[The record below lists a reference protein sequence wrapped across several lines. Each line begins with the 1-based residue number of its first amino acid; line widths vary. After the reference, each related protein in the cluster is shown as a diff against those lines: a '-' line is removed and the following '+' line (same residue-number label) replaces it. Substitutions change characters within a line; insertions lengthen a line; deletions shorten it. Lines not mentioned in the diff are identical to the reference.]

1 MFVDFVNI
9 TIASGKGGNGIVA
22 FRREKFVPKG
32 NPNGGNGG
40 KGGNI
45 IFIGDKNLHTL
56 LDFTYHRIF
65 AAEEGE
71 DGKKNDMTGKSGKH
85 TTVPVPLGTLLKDN
99 DTGETI
105 ADITDDVTPVTIL
118 IGGRGG
124 LGNRNFKT
132 STNQAPT
139 YCNPGVK
146 GETRSINLELKVM
159 ADVGLVGFPNAGKS
173 TLLSVISNAKPK
185 IADYPFTTLVPNL
198 GIIKYENYKSFVMAD
213 IPGLIE
219 GASDGKGIGLQ
230 FLRHIERTRI
240 LLYMINAD
248 SEDYEQDFK
257 TLKNEVD
264 NYKEILDNKPIIKVL
279 TKSDL
284 LEKGRDTSF
293 FDIEI
298 SSFSLLGTE
307 ELKNLIVEKIK
318 ELDTPVW

>member
-9 TIASGKGGNGIVA
+9 TISSGKGGNGVVA

-40 KGGNI
+40 KGGNVS
-45 IFIGDKNLHTL
+45 FVGDKNLHTL
-56 LDFTYHRIF
+56 LDFTYHRKF
-65 AAEEGE
+65 EAE
-71 DGKKNDMTGKSGKH
+71 DGKAGDKNDMTGKSGKSI
-85 TTVPVPLGTLLKDN
+85 TVRVPLGTLLKDN
-99 DTGETI
+99 DTDEVI
-105 ADITDDVTPVTIL
+105 ADITDDLTPITIL
-118 IGGRGG
+118 IGGKGG

-139 YCNPGVK
+139 YCQPGDK
-146 GETRSINLELKVM
+146 GETRSVNLELKVM

-198 GIIKYENYKSFVMAD
+198 GIVKYENYSSFVIAD

-219 GASDGKGIGLQ
+219 GASEGKGIGLQ
-230 FLRHIERTRI
+230 FLRHIERTRM

-248 SEDYEQDFK
+248 SEDYEDDYK
-257 TLKNEVD
+257 TLKKEVD
-264 NYKEILDNKPIIKVL
+264 NYKEILDNRPIIKVL

-284 LEKGRDTSF
+284 LEEGRDTSF

-298 SSFSLLGTE
+298 SSFSLLGIE

>member
-9 TIASGKGGNGIVA
+9 TISSGKGGNGVVA

-40 KGGNI
+40 KGGNVS
-45 IFIGDKNLHTL
+45 FIGDKNLHTL
-56 LDFTYHRIF
+56 LDFTYHRKF
-65 AAEEGE
+65 EAE
-71 DGKKNDMTGKSGKH
+71 DGKAGDKNDMTGKSGKSI
-85 TTVPVPLGTLLKDN
+85 TVKVPLGTLLKDN
-99 DTGETI
+99 ETDEVI
-105 ADITDDVTPVTIL
+105 ADITDDLTPITIL
-118 IGGRGG
+118 IGGKGG

-139 YCNPGVK
+139 YCQPGDK
-146 GETRSINLELKVM
+146 GETRSVNLELKVM

-198 GIIKYENYKSFVMAD
+198 GIVKYENYSSFVIAD

-219 GASDGKGIGLQ
+219 GASEGKGIGLQ
-230 FLRHIERTRI
+230 FLRHIERTRM

-248 SEDYEQDFK
+248 SEDYENDFN
-257 TLKNEVD
+257 TLKKEVD
-264 NYKEILDNKPIIKVL
+264 NYKEILDNRPIIKVL

-284 LEKGRDTSF
+284 LEEGRDTSF

-298 SSFSLLGTE
+298 SSFSLLGIE